1 MKQNAIENQWDMKD
15 TKGEIKN
22 CLQINETGT
31 MTYQNLQEA
40 VKVFLRSKF
49 IAMQAYLRKYAQ
61 SI

>member
-49 IAMQAYLRKYAQ
+49 IAMQAYRRK
-61 SI
+61 

>member
-15 TKGEIKN
+15 TTGEIKN

-49 IAMQAYLRKYAQ
+49 IAIQAYRRK
-61 SI
+61 